1 MERRREKVD
10 GGIESD
16 HGLGHGLAG
25 RVEIKAAA
33 QAAALLKEIL
43 QPGRI
48 GSGAGGGEATV
59 VGMKEVT
66 TEGVDG

>member
-33 QAAALLKEIL
+33 QAAV
-43 QPGRI
+43 RI
-48 GSGAGGGEATV
+48 SHFSEVIGISEKFRVGCEGEGWLGGGFR
-59 VGMKEVT
+59 G
-66 TEGVDG
+66 